1 VRPASAIAW
10 YSCVQRRREGEQRLL
25 ALVVLVRPLRQHAG
39 RRHDGQEAAGDRH
52 VGQRD
57 LQVGD
62 VSADRRVARVP
73 DRARDRPAAGLT
85 DRLAQSRRAVGALV
99 LGVELGKVPVVL
111 AADGRDHGRGGGPV
125 LDAAQ
130 PLEHV
135 ARPAHRL
142 AELAVAHDVDPGVG
156 LLADH
161 RRHRAAER
169 GRERR
174 LVEPPAFLPGLDQ
187 RDQLGRS
194 DQCVRD
200 TPSAGHRDSQ

>member
-1 VRPASAIAW
+1 M
-10 YSCVQRRREGEQRLL
+10 G
-25 ALVVLVRPLRQHAG
+25 
-39 RRHDGQEAAGDRH
+39 
-52 VGQRD
+52 
-57 LQVGD
+57 
-62 VSADRRVARVP
+62 VAV
-73 DRARDRPAAGLT
+73 
-85 DRLAQSRRAVGALV
+85 
-99 LGVELGKVPVVL
+99 
-111 AADGRDHGRGGGPV
+111 GPV

-130 PLEHV
+130 PLQHV

-174 LVEPPAFLPGLDQ
+174 LVERPAFLPGLDQ

-194 DQCVRD
+194 DQAADV
-200 TPSAGHRDSQ
+200 TGENAIQAWHGLLLG